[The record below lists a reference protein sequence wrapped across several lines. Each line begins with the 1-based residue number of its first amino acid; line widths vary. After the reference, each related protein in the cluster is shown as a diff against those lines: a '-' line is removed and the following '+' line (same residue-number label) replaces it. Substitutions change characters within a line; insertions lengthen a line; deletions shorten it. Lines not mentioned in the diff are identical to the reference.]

1 MCHLKECELPDWVT
15 KNHDKGQEVV
25 FAAEPLVIS
34 YEQWAPLLGEG
45 CSLLWVLWE
54 LPCPASAP
62 RPLLLT
68 GSMVKQARFQSKE
81 LPSFFSW
88 W

>member
-1 MCHLKECELPDWVT
+1 MLSSVGSFLLLPQPRDP
-15 KNHDKGQEVV
+15 
-25 FAAEPLVIS
+25 PLF
-34 YEQWAPLLGEG
+34 
-45 CSLLWVLWE
+45 
-54 LPCPASAP
+54 
-62 RPLLLT
+62 LLT

>member
-1 MCHLKECELPDWVT
+1 MV
-15 KNHDKGQEVV
+15 
-25 FAAEPLVIS
+25 S
-34 YEQWAPLLGEG
+34 YEWATSWGRALGI
-45 CSLLWVLWE
+45 CSLLWG
-54 LPCPASAP
+54 ASYSYP
-62 RPLLLT
+62 SPETRPLLLLT